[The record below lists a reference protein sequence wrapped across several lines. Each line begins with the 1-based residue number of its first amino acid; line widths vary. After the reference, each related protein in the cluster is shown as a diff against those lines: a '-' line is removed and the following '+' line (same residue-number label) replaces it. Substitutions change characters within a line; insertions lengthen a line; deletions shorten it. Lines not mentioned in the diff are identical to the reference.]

1 MFGNNCES
9 HLVENFMK
17 LDDYN
22 STQIWEYQDNA
33 EYSNLDIQT
42 INYFPFSND
51 YPYYQLDVMQRYNYY
66 ELGTIPI
73 SIINGT
79 KKIFGYSE
87 THEAVFAEEVNSEK
101 PKTFLSIEDIYGTKD
116 IMNGMIQ
123 YTVMVRNDSTYL
135 FSSYLANSYFHVAVV
150 ENLVDEDEIYGSV
163 FRTSFDKIA
172 IDELFYNNTVR
183 FEYVDTE
190 GTFRPERII
199 SMATAKGLDP
209 KETLKNI
216 IFARAYNSDHQ
227 MLIVEQAKDIIEEE
241 GIRLVVVDSVTG
253 HFRAEYPGRESLAER
268 QQKLNRHLHAL
279 VRLSDIFNVAI
290 FITNQVMAK
299 PDAFFGDPTRAVGGH
314 VLFHVPGARIYLR
327 KGKGGR
333 RIARLVDSSYLPE
346 AECVFIITEEG
357 IRDPET

>member
-1 MFGNNCES
+1 MSEKTAQKIIITARSTLHIGFKTADKIYEQRLKIHRITTNSKNLDTLLGGGVETQTITEVFGE
-9 HLVENFMK
+9 FGTGK
-17 LDDYN
+17 
-22 STQIWEYQDNA
+22 TQIA
-33 EYSNLDIQT
+33 H
-42 INYFPFSND
+42 
-51 YPYYQLDVMQRYNYY
+51 QLSVNVQLPKDQGG
-66 ELGTIPI
+66 L
-73 SIINGT
+73 NG
-79 KKIFGYSE
+79 K
-87 THEAVFAEEVNSEK
+87 A
-101 PKTFLSIEDIYGTKD
+101 
-116 IMNGMIQ
+116 
-123 YTVMVRNDSTYL
+123 L
-135 FSSYLANSYFHVAVV
+135 F
-150 ENLVDEDEIYGSV
+150 
-163 FRTSFDKIA
+163 
-172 IDELFYNNTVR
+172 IDC
-183 FEYVDTE
+183 E

-241 GIRLVVVDSVTG
+241 EIRLVIIDSVTG

-290 FITNQVMAK
+290 FITNQVMSK